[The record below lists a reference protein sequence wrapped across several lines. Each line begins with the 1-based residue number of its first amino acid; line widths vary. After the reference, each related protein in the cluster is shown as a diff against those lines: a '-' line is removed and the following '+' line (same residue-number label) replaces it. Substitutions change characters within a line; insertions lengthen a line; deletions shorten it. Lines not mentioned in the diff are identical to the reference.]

1 VVDDKLR
8 TALELR
14 TIRVSALTALAK
26 PMTLEVREATQ
37 DRADELLARLEERV
51 IRDGGDEEILAM
63 IEQTRRD
70 IRVADWTKRD

>member
-1 VVDDKLR
+1 LADHMLR

-26 PMTLEVREATQ
+26 PMTVEVREELR
-37 DRADELLARLEERV
+37 DRADGLLAELEERV
-51 IRDGGDEEILAM
+51 IRDGGDEEVLAM

-70 IRVADWTKRD
+70 IRE